1 MTIREVKMQA
11 RLSEWRSNIQ
21 EQKKSGQT
29 IRQWCKEHN
38 CGEGQYYYWL
48 KLVRQQVLEQ
58 VEADHSATLVRISP
72 ERLPA
77 VVPAAH
83 QATEAQSC
91 YASGSIIIHY
101 ENLSVEFP
109 WDTASSKI
117 AEMLKLLSHD

>member
-29 IRQWCKEHN
+29 ICQWCKEHN

-58 VEADHSATLVRISP
+58 VEADHSTTLVRISP

-77 VVPAAH
+77 VVRQH
-83 QATEAQSC
+83 IN
-91 YASGSIIIHY
+91 GS
-101 ENLSVEFP
+101 P
-109 WDTASSKI
+109 T
-117 AEMLKLLSHD
+117 LLCVRKHHHSL